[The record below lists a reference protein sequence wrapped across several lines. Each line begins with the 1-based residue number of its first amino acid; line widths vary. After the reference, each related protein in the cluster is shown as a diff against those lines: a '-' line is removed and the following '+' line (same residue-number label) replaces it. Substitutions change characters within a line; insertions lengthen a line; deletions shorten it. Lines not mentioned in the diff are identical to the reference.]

1 MNPTELLALYDDTM
15 RRNASVAG
23 CTREKTAQSS
33 RYSTASG
40 SLRYVMWHEF
50 SAADTDSCIVEEIT
64 AATGSVQALMW
75 KVYDHDAPTNLG
87 ERLLARGFVDHD
99 PCMLMAAPTT
109 RVLAALDDAPNQID
123 VRRLLEA
130 NDLDAYQ
137 DIWDSVWPT
146 APNARYVNDYRTLA
160 TDRDSGVVFF
170 AGFSLAQEPIS
181 SGYLF
186 HAPGSPFAL
195 LCGGATKAAWR
206 NQHAYSAMLVARAK
220 CALERGAR
228 YLSVEASPQS
238 QPILERLGFERLSTL
253 LFYEKDLANVV
264 AKA

>member
-1 MNPTELLALYDDTM
+1 MNPTELLALYDDSM

-23 CTREKTAQSS
+23 CTREKTSQSS

-50 SAADTDSCIVEEIT
+50 SAADTDRCIVEEIT
-64 AATGSVQALMW
+64 AATGSVNALMW
-75 KVYDHDAPTNLG
+75 KVYGHDTPMNLG
-87 ERLLARGFVDHD
+87 ERLLLHGFADHD
-99 PCMLMAAPTT
+99 PCTLMAAPVS
-109 RVLAALDDAPNQID
+109 RVLSALGDAPNQFE
-123 VRRLLEA
+123 VRQLVEA

-160 TDRDSGVVFF
+160 KDRDPGVVFF

-206 NQHAYSAMLVARAK
+206 NQHAYSAMLTARATR
-220 CALERGAR
+220 ALERGAR

-253 LFYEKDLANVV
+253 LFYEKDLASVV
-264 AKA
+264 TAT